1 MIGTKNLSPM
11 VTNRKFTIALF
22 VCIGAYFISDYFFSD
37 AILYL
42 VGGLLGIL
50 LKGTEIKSLFLLI
63 WAILLAGSVFLSF
76 RLKNKFVWFIV
87 LGVVWC
93 LLYLIDAFLYELLPN
108 ITSKTLSYLHMGL
121 AILLK
126 STALA
131 WIYYKSS
138 KK

>member
-1 MIGTKNLSPM
+1 M

-22 VCIGAYFISDYFFSD
+22 VCIITYFISDYFFND
-37 AILYL
+37 AVLYL

-63 WAILLAGSVFLSF
+63 WAILLAGSVILSF

-87 LGVVWC
+87 LGIVWC

-108 ITSKTLSYLHMGL
+108 ISSKALSYLHMGL

-126 STALA
+126 STVLA
-131 WIYYKSS
+131 WIYYKGN